1 MLKRVK
7 PSVNVYV
14 NNTSS
19 LTHKRRAT
27 ASLQLPFSIVIKSI
41 ITS

>member
-19 LTHKRRAT
+19 LTNKKAT
-27 ASLQLPFSIVIKSI
+27 ASLQLPFSIVTKSI